1 MSIAPPMTAQPKV
14 AVLMCV
20 HKGADAA
27 QFEESL
33 ASMRAQTHRN
43 LRLFVYCDGPLQAV
57 HEEVIARLL
66 HTEPGL
72 DLVVRGERPSGL
84 PTGLN
89 RLIDCALQDPS
100 IQFLARMD
108 ADDISVPE
116 RIARQVAYLQDEPR
130 VTVAGT
136 WVVEFAVP
144 GTPMF
149 HKRLPQIP
157 SEISRFMLYRS
168 PLAHPTVMFRRG
180 VFERGHRYDANL
192 LIMQDYDL
200 WSRLLLAGEVISNV
214 ADYLLWFRMPDN
226 FYKRRSGLERAWG
239 ETRMRFDYARR
250 THQLRPTHL
259 LGFAALFTI
268 RLMPSALKR
277 LAYQW
282 LR

>member
-1 MSIAPPMTAQPKV
+1 MSIDLPMTAQPQV

-43 LRLFVYCDGPLQAV
+43 LRLFVYCDGPLQAA

-72 DLVVRGERPSGL
+72 DLVVRGEQPAGL

-100 IQFLARMD
+100 IAYIARMD

-116 RIARQVAYLQDEPR
+116 RIARQVAHLQSEPL
-130 VTVAGT
+130 VTVVGT
-136 WVVEFAVP
+136 WVVEFSVP

-149 HKRLPQIP
+149 RKRLPTDP
-157 SEISRFMLYRS
+157 AEVGRFMLYRS
-168 PLAHPTVMFRRG
+168 PLAHPTVMFRRS
-180 VFERGHRYDANL
+180 VFERGHRYNANL

-214 ADYLLWFRMPDN
+214 PDYLLWFRMPDD
-226 FYKRRSGLERAWG
+226 FYKRRSGLTRAWG
-239 ETRMRFDYARR
+239 EARMRFAYAWR
-250 THQLRPTHL
+250 TRKLRPTHL

-268 RLMPSALKR
+268 RIMPSAFKR